1 MVEEH
6 CVEWPRFKSGSWV
19 VPLLKGSNFYFLTYL
34 CIYSN
39 IQTQKGENE
48 NGNLRNCQRS
58 NFIPASLRRKYGI
71 KDGTKIIIT
80 DIGDAIVLK
89 PVTEQYLRNLQ
100 GSLKGKGGLKVLLE
114 ERAKDKEREK

>member
-1 MVEEH
+1 METYATV
-6 CVEWPRFKSGSWV
+6 
-19 VPLLKGSNFYFLTYL
+19 KGQ
-34 CIYSN
+34 IV
-39 IQTQKGENE
+39 
-48 NGNLRNCQRS
+48 
-58 NFIPASLRRKYGI
+58 IPASLRRKYGI

-89 PVTEQYLRNLQ
+89 PVTEQYLKNLQ